1 MSKVM
6 VDFLNVI
13 TFTDDNWNT
22 TRTAISNGHIIADV
36 IVGRLL
42 VGQSL
47 QITATKADGTTLTF
61 KVNGEGV
68 FISNGSLVI
77 EPLNTEDESNGV
89 EIHPGKGKGLII
101 THKNN
106 KFRVVLNADRG
117 LVFQRQEIGSGDW
130 TDVDEPVY
138 IDTKGNAVFGGDIHA
153 RRLYLQEIGGENI
166 LTYMDSRN
174 KSQFED
180 NNNIYTSG
188 DKEGETK
195 VEPDYK
201 LSGNYIEGR
210 GLKAYD
216 KGNNLRVHIDGSDG
230 SLKMYNGYIE
240 MQNVVTDSN
249 GRVLKGSK
257 GNDLHNELSIDPDEF
272 IKWTIKNEPKFYYD
286 DKKDALVFGGLLK
299 TDSLQILDPDENKA
313 WFTITGNWSG
323 SGAEINTHG
332 HYLDITSTLF
342 RYNGDNVATTA
353 DLSSLETRI
362 KQWADSTSTKN
373 ASPIV

>member
-1 MSKVM
+1 M
-6 VDFLNVI
+6 
-13 TFTDDNWNT
+13 
-22 TRTAISNGHIIADV
+22 
-36 IVGRLL
+36 GRLL

-101 THKNN
+101 THKDN

-130 TDVDEPVY
+130 TKVDEPVF
-138 IDTKGNAVFGGDIHA
+138 IDTEGNAVFGGDIHA

-166 LTYMDSRN
+166 LTYMDSHN

-201 LSGNYIEGR
+201 LSGNYVEGR

-216 KGNNLRVHIDGSDG
+216 ENNNLRVHINGADG
-230 SLKMYNGYIE
+230 SLNIYNGYIE

-249 GRVLKGSK
+249 GRVLKDSNGK
-257 GNDLHNELSIDPDEF
+257 DLYNELHIDPDEF
-272 IKWTIKNEPKFYYD
+272 IKWTIKNEDKFYYD
-286 DKKDALVFGGLLK
+286 KEKDALVFGGLLR
-299 TDSLQILDPDENKA
+299 TDSLSIIFDNNNKNNTS
-313 WFTITGNWSG
+313 WLTINSG
-323 SGAEINTHG
+323 GING
-332 HYLDITSTLF
+332 QRVVITAANSRVIDMRCGSLMV
-342 RYNGDNVATTA
+342 NGDSVATTDITDSLGDKIDVIESDIRILKDKIA
-353 DLSSLETRI
+353 ALSSP
-362 KQWADSTSTKN
+362 AP
-373 ASPIV
+373 PIG